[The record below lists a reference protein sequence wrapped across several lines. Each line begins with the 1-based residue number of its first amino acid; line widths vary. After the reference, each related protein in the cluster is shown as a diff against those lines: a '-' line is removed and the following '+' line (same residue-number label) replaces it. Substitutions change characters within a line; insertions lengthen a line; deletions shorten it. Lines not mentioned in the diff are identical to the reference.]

1 MLDSIYIPLARTAA
15 LLALFGPVLAAVT
28 GPGVHAVVSVV
39 FSLALLIVAY
49 IALDPQRSLR
59 PFLLVAAAWVVEA
72 SLEWSGVVSL
82 ETIADFDYARN
93 FLTIG
98 AIVVAVVVIRAIAG
112 LVNYALESIFLDGD
126 GHAS

>member
-1 MLDSIYIPLARTAA
+1 MLDTIYIPLARSAA
-15 LLALFGPVLAAVT
+15 VLAVLGPVLAAVT
-28 GPGVHAVVSVV
+28 GRGVHAAISVA
-39 FSLALLIVAY
+39 FSVALLVVTY
-49 IALDPQRSLR
+49 TALDPRRSLR
-59 PFLLVAAAWVVEA
+59 PFLLVIGAWVVEA

-98 AIVVAVVVIRAIAG
+98 ALVVAVVVVRAIVG